1 MKKYI
6 ALFAAAAMLC
16 GLCSC
21 EDKPDVSEPDG
32 DVTTAAVT
40 EAETA
45 PPYVELTEADFTPVK
60 VAYSDAAGDAPVS
73 LKTLDLSGISFGE
86 EMSPCKAEEARSST
100 SRLNNRTERLQK
112 EYGDTF
118 QKLVDSPCEGFCDGV
133 YFHAG
138 KVFFKVNYDDL
149 CGQHDMQLFCYDPET
164 EKCEKVLN
172 TARNGYFEDVMPLGD
187 SLYLAMLCDNFDNTY
202 DMAVYRYKIASSECS
217 ELFTREGLAK
227 ANSNS
232 LRLASVSGELLV
244 LDSTDRYSDSPT
256 YKVYSVDIN
265 SGEQTELLS
274 TERYISWIKESENGF
289 LIRFERQDGKC
300 SLLEYDR
307 ASGEFRETDTEPPLE
322 YCTCEGIPA
331 EVTGGDFSTPITV
344 KTQYYTVETELT
356 DGSVY
361 VWEDCFSVV
370 TTDRDRRS
378 CMYTYDIASRECLKM
393 TFNKFDISFVE
404 KAGDGVLIG
413 TREGMNDPIRVY
425 YVLPKLG
432 IQYLITEGD
441 MLESY
446 CDGDITYV
454 LSFDTESSDSKTWS
468 DMVGY
473 FTSERKSPDKLFVIG
488 K

>member
-21 EDKPDVSEPDG
+21 EDNPDVSEPDG
-32 DVTTAAVT
+32 DVTIAVVT
-40 EAETA
+40 EAETE

-60 VAYSDAAGDAPVS
+60 VAYSDAAGDAPIS
-73 LKTLDLSGISFGE
+73 LKTLDLSGIGFGT
-86 EMSPCKAEEARSST
+86 EMSPCKAPEVRGRRRTPEYYDEEMQRKYEEA
-100 SRLNNRTERLQK
+100 LQK
-112 EYGDTF
+112 
-118 QKLVDSPCEGFCDGV
+118 LIDSPCEGFCEGV

-149 CGQHDMQLFCYDPET
+149 CGQHYMELFCYDPES

-172 TARNGYFEDVMPLGD
+172 TERTGRFNDVTFLDGDLYF
-187 SLYLAMLCDNFDNTY
+187 AMVYDNFNDTY
-202 DMAVYRYKIASSECS
+202 DTAVYRYKIASGECS
-217 ELFTREGLAK
+217 ELFAREGLARGD
-227 ANSNS
+227 ADSF
-232 LRLASVSGELLV
+232 RFFAAGGELIFLEGK
-244 LDSTDRYSDSPT
+244 DRYSDSPT
-256 YKVYSVDIN
+256 YKVYSVDIT
-265 SGEQTELLS
+265 SGGLTELLS
-274 TERYISWIKESENGF
+274 TERCISWIKESENGF
-289 LIRFERQDGKC
+289 LIRFERQDGEC

-356 DGSVY
+356 DGSIY

-441 MLESY
+441 MLESS

-454 LSFDTESSDSKTWS
+454 LSFDTESSDSKTWA

-473 FTSERKSPDKLFVIG
+473 FTSERITPDKLFIIG